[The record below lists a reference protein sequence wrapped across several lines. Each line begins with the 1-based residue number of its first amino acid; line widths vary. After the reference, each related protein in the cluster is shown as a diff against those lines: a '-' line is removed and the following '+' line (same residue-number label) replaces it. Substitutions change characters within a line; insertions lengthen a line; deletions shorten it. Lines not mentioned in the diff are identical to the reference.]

1 MSREED
7 HKRVSA
13 MAGLDEH
20 GSILPPPDGATI
32 DQSPSPYWKTKDYG
46 EKCPLNTTDLKVI
59 ARMANGESAKQIAHA
74 MGLTVNSIYWC
85 VKSAK
90 LAVGA
95 KKDTELVA
103 IALRKGWII

>member
-13 MAGLDEH
+13 MAGVDEH
-20 GSILPPPDGATI
+20 GCILPPPDGATI
-32 DQSPSPYWKTKDYG
+32 DQSPTPYWKTSAER
-46 EKCPLNTTDLKVI
+46 EKCPLNTTDLKII

-74 MGLTVNSIYWC
+74 MGLTVNSIYWS
-85 VKSAK
+85 VKAAK
-90 LAVGA
+90 LATGA

-103 IALRKGWII
+103 ISLRNGWII